1 SSGSNSGNCS
11 RESSTSKPSSASAA
25 SRSSRPAIFATI
37 SSPPCGFASSTRTA
51 RRGASARNASA
62 RGRASARARASA
74 RGATPPARSHHKG
87 SRSSS
92 DERGSLKGATRT
104 QPRTPQAPVMRPTT
118 IGSVGSGC
126 SPAPGCGNSGGDPGR
141 GSGGGRLLGR
151 VATRESRDGR
161 RQRRAPL
168 FPVFETIDGEL
179 QSRLVTGGNRVVEP
193 EALDEFAVAP
203 AALVRR
209 DDVIEGALLG
219 TTARQ
224 ADDNH

>member
-1 SSGSNSGNCS
+1 
-11 RESSTSKPSSASAA
+11 
-25 SRSSRPAIFATI
+25 
-37 SSPPCGFASSTRTA
+37 
-51 RRGASARNASA
+51 
-62 RGRASARARASA
+62 
-74 RGATPPARSHHKG
+74 
-87 SRSSS
+87 
-92 DERGSLKGATRT
+92 
-104 QPRTPQAPVMRPTT
+104 
-118 IGSVGSGC
+118 
-126 SPAPGCGNSGGDPGR
+126 
-141 GSGGGRLLGR
+141 GRLLGR

-224 ADDNH
+224 ADDNHVRFPCSESEKPTILAQNRPGCTFSASFRK